1 MLPERNDKMKIIHCS
16 DLHLDSKM
24 KSNLDSMKAKERR
37 DEILR
42 TYQNMVEYAS
52 KNDVKIII
60 IAGDMFD
67 KKNITVK
74 AKNVVLDSICSHPE
88 IDFIYL
94 KGNHDEAS
102 FILDLEEIPSNLKLF
117 TNTGWTS
124 YRYGKVVISGIE
136 FGEVSNYEI
145 YSTLMLNKNDINIV
159 TLHGQEV
166 KYDQKDKAE
175 IINIQSLK
183 NKNIDYL
190 ALGHIHKFKQE
201 RIDNRGI
208 YCYSGCLE
216 GRGFDECGE
225 KGFVL
230 LDVDEEENKI
240 TSKFIPFAGR
250 HLYEVSVDITDTLT
264 TLDVEEKIDNSVKDI
279 EKEALIKIVLTGKV
293 DINSERDI
301 NYLEK
306 KYKNMFYFAKIYDE
320 TILKIDYM
328 KYENDASLK
337 GEFIRL
343 VLKQDLPE
351 EEKRKIITTG
361 IKALT
366 GEEVN

>member
-1 MLPERNDKMKIIHCS
+1 
-16 DLHLDSKM
+16 
-24 KSNLDSMKAKERR
+24 
-37 DEILR
+37 
-42 TYQNMVEYAS
+42 
-52 KNDVKIII
+52 
-60 IAGDMFD
+60 
-67 KKNITVK
+67 
-74 AKNVVLDSICSHPE
+74 
-88 IDFIYL
+88 
-94 KGNHDEAS
+94 
-102 FILDLEEIPSNLKLF
+102 
-117 TNTGWTS
+117 
-124 YRYGKVVISGIE
+124 
-136 FGEVSNYEI
+136 
-145 YSTLMLNKNDINIV
+145 MLNKNDINIV

-190 ALGHIHKFKQE
+190 SLGHIHKFKQE
-201 RIDNRGI
+201 RIDSRGI

-250 HLYEVSVDITDTLT
+250 HLYEVNVDTTDTLT

-279 EKEALIKIVLTGKV
+279 EKESLIKIVLTGKV

-320 TILKIDYM
+320 TTLKIDYM
-328 KYENDASLK
+328 TYENDASLK

>member
-1 MLPERNDKMKIIHCS
+1 MKIIHCS

-24 KSNLDSMKAKERR
+24 KSNLDSKKAKERR
-37 DEILR
+37 DEILM
-42 TYQNMVEYAS
+42 TYQNMIKYAKS
-52 KNDVKIII
+52 NEVKIIL

-67 KKNITVK
+67 KKNITIK
-74 AKNVVLDSICSHPE
+74 ARNIVLDSINSNPE

-94 KGNHDEAS
+94 KGNHDEANFVS
-102 FILDLEEIPSNLKLF
+102 DLEEIPSNLKMF
-117 TNTGWTS
+117 NNKEWTT
-124 YRYGKVVISGIE
+124 YKYGRITISGIE
-136 FGEVSNYEI
+136 FGELDSYEI
-145 YSTLMLNKNDINIV
+145 YNTLMLNKNDINVV

-201 RIDNRGI
+201 KIDNRGI

-230 LDVDEEENKI
+230 LDINEETSKI
-240 TSKFIPFAGR
+240 TSNFVPFSGR
-250 HLYEVSVDITDTLT
+250 RLYEIDVDISKTMT
-264 TLDVEEKIDNSVKDI
+264 TLEAEVKIDEKIKEI

-293 DINSERDI
+293 DLNSERDI

-306 KYKNMFYFAKIYDE
+306 KYKNIYYFAKIYDE
-320 TILKIDYM
+320 TSLEIDYM
-328 KYENDASLK
+328 TYENDASLK

-343 VLKQDLPE
+343 VLGQDLTE
-351 EEKRKIITTG
+351 EEKRKIIWAG
-361 IKALT
+361 IKALS

>member
-1 MLPERNDKMKIIHCS
+1 MKIIHCS

-24 KSNLDSMKAKERR
+24 KSNLDSIKAKERR

-52 KNDVKIII
+52 KNEIKIIL

-67 KKNITVK
+67 KKNITLK
-74 AKNVVLDSICSHPE
+74 ARNVVLDSVRSNPD

-94 KGNHDEAS
+94 KGNHDETGFTS
-102 FILDLEEIPSNLKLF
+102 ELEEIPKNLKLF
-117 TNTGWTS
+117 DNKKWTS
-124 YRYGKVVISGIE
+124 YKYGRIVISGIE
-136 FGEVSNYEI
+136 FGGIPDFEI
-145 YSTLMLNKNDINIV
+145 YNTLMLNKNDINIV
-159 TLHGQEV
+159 TMHGQES
-166 KYDQKDKAE
+166 KYDAKDKAE
-175 IINIQSLK
+175 IINIQALK

-201 RIDNRGI
+201 AIDNRGI

-230 LDVDEEENKI
+230 LDIDEEKQKVNS
-240 TSKFIPFAGR
+240 TFVPFAGR
-250 HLYEVSVDITDTLT
+250 HLYEINVDITGTST
-264 TLDVEEKIDNSVKDI
+264 TLEAEKKIDEKTKNI
-279 EKEALIKIVLTGKV
+279 ERDALIKIILNGKV

-320 TILKIDYM
+320 TTLEIDYM
-328 KYENDASLK
+328 SYEKDISLK

-343 VLKQDLPE
+343 VLSQDLPQE
-351 EEKRKIITTG
+351 EQRQIINGMLKPMT
-361 IKALT
+361 
-366 GEEVN
+366 V

>member
-1 MLPERNDKMKIIHCS
+1 MKIIHCS

-42 TYQNMVEYAS
+42 TYQNMVEYAA

-117 TNTGWTS
+117 TNTGWTN

-159 TLHGQEV
+159 TLHGQET

-230 LDVDEEENKI
+230 LDVDEEKNQI

-250 HLYEVSVDITDTLT
+250 HLYEVSVDIADTLT

-320 TILKIDYM
+320 TTLKIDYM
-328 KYENDASLK
+328 TYENDASLK

>member
-1 MLPERNDKMKIIHCS
+1 
-16 DLHLDSKM
+16 
-24 KSNLDSMKAKERR
+24 
-37 DEILR
+37 
-42 TYQNMVEYAS
+42 
-52 KNDVKIII
+52 
-60 IAGDMFD
+60 
-67 KKNITVK
+67 
-74 AKNVVLDSICSHPE
+74 
-88 IDFIYL
+88 
-94 KGNHDEAS
+94 
-102 FILDLEEIPSNLKLF
+102 
-117 TNTGWTS
+117 
-124 YRYGKVVISGIE
+124 
-136 FGEVSNYEI
+136 
-145 YSTLMLNKNDINIV
+145 MLNKNDINIV

-201 RIDNRGI
+201 RIDSRGI

-279 EKEALIKIVLTGKV
+279 EKEALIKIILTGKV